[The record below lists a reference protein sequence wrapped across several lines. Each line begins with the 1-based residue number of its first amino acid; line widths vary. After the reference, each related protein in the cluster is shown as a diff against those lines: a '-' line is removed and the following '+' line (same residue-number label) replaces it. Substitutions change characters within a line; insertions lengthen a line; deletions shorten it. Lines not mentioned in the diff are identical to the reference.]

1 MTTRILVPYDNS
13 EQAEYALEHAF
24 GEFESATI
32 VLEHVIEPFTDYTGG
47 GGYEMTRYKQQL
59 ENTEAM
65 LENVRERYDDPERIE
80 PLVHYG
86 RPVHRILRTIDE
98 EDIDQVFIGSHGRD
112 GATRL
117 LLGSVAETV
126 ARRSPVPVTVVRQPT
141 DGYERPDHVLVP
153 FEGSDTSQRALSYA
167 LDQYD
172 DATVTALYVAFPADE
187 EGGDIEAV
195 FDALEDWDDERA
207 AHVESILSTA
217 EEVAAEHDRS
227 VETDS
232 VDGTPARAVVEYAEE
247 HDVDRVVIGSTG
259 RDGLTRLLL
268 GSVAET
274 VVRRSPVSVTVV
286 K

>member
-1 MTTRILVPYDNS
+1 MTTRVLVPFDNS
-13 EQAEYALEHAF
+13 DQAEYALEHAVA
-24 GEFESATI
+24 EFESATI

-47 GGYEMTRYKQQL
+47 AGYDTTRYKQQL
-59 ENTEAM
+59 ENTEE
-65 LENVRERYDDPERIE
+65 LIETVRAEYDDSDRIE
-80 PLVHYG
+80 SVVHYG
-86 RPVHRILRTIDE
+86 RPVHRILQTIDE

-112 GATRL
+112 GAARL

-141 DGYERPDHVLVP
+141 DNHEHPDRVLVP
-153 FEGSDTSQRALSYA
+153 FEGSETSEHALSFA
-167 LDQYD
+167 FEQYD
-172 DATVTALYVAFPADE
+172 ETTTTALYVAYPADDE
-187 EGGDIEAV
+187 ESDLQDV
-195 FDALEDWDDERA
+195 FDTLENWETERTD
-207 AHVESILSTA
+207 HVESILSTA
-217 EEVAAEHDRS
+217 TEVAKEHDRT

-232 VDGTPARAVVEYAEE
+232 VDGTPARAVVEYAED
-247 HDVDRVVIGSTG
+247 HDIDRIILGSTG